1 MEEPEPEPVPENEPE
16 PEPEP
21 GECPEGTELVEG
33 ECQPLRRG
41 FQNNVP
47 SSKPAKINNSEDDD
61 MDVAAKMEDAYGNL
75 NKMLGDG
82 AMKSMANETKKLVV
96 QQQELMNT
104 LSTMTPAL
112 NKAKETLENLNLPN
126 MEEMTGILKKFTQ

>member
-1 MEEPEPEPVPENEPE
+1 
-16 PEPEP
+16 
-21 GECPEGTELVEG
+21 
-33 ECQPLRRG
+33 
-41 FQNNVP
+41 
-47 SSKPAKINNSEDDD
+47 

-82 AMKSMANETKKLVV
+82 AMASMANETKKLVA

-104 LSTMTPAL
+104 LSTMTPSL

-126 MEEMTGILKKFTQ
+126 MEETTGILKKFTQ